1 MQTKLNSEFACR
13 LQLWRRLRLANIDWL
28 SVVKQLVN
36 MIICKST
43 KSLSISSP
51 SFCLSFPS
59 LSLSAQIYLIK
70 SKTNYNLWICLWI
83 ADYGIP
89 GENVEEGKCTYLYA
103 SKSSKSGTFN
113 SPHHPLRYPDNT
125 HCRYIFRPEPGERIL
140 ISFYTFFLGEK
151 DTA

>member
-43 KSLSISSP
+43 NLSP
-51 SFCLSFPS
+51 SLLPLSVSPFH